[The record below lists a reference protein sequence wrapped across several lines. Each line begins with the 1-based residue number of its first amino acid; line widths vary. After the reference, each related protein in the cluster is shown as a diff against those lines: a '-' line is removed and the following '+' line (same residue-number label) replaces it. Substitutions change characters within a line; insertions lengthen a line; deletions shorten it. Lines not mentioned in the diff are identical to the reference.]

1 MEKLIFHFCLFVFG
15 ENIKKKYDFWKPN
28 PEKPPRTLVEVVVKV
43 EGEANVALGLV
54 AVEHDVGLR
63 QGEVGEEW
71 GEQEGRSTRESKRRQ
86 AKNPEAPKLNN
97 H

>member
-1 MEKLIFHFCLFVFG
+1 MFVCFR
-15 ENIKKKYDFWKPN
+15 ENIKKKYDFWKTN
-28 PEKPPRTLVEVVVKV
+28 PEKPPRALVEVVVKV
-43 EGEANVALGLV
+43 EGEVNVALGLV

-63 QGEVGEEW
+63 QGEVGERSE
-71 GEQEGRSTRESKRRQ
+71 ESRRDRGRSTRESKRRQ